1 MSTDSTEKL
10 GLSARDKKI
19 GVLGGTGPQG
29 KGIALRLARAG
40 VQISIGSRDAERA
53 AKTASELGNNITGTS
68 NVDCAEAAEIV
79 IVAVPYDGHK
89 ELLESLGEQLAG
101 KIVIDCV
108 NALGFDKQGPYPLSV
123 PEGSVCQQ
131 AASVLPDSTI
141 VGAFHNVSAEV
152 LLDDSV
158 EDVGSDVLVLAEDRA
173 AADSIIDLVNVI
185 PGLRGIFAGRL
196 RNAGQVEALT
206 ANLIAINRRYKTHSS
221 IRITGI

>member
-1 MSTDSTEKL
+1 MTTQVDETETP
-10 GLSARDKKI
+10 SVREKKV

-29 KGIALRLARAG
+29 KGIAVRLARAG
-40 VQISIGSRDAERA
+40 VDVSIGSRDASRA
-53 AKTASELGNNITGTS
+53 AEAASELGAGITGLDNAS
-68 NVDCAEAAEIV
+68 CASSADIV
-79 IVAVPYDGHK
+79 IVAVPYAGHK
-89 ELLESLGEQLAG
+89 ELLESLRNELAG

-108 NALGFDKQGPYPLSV
+108 NALGFDKQGPYPLTV
-123 PEGSVCQQ
+123 PEGSACQQ

-158 EDVGSDVLVLAEDRA
+158 EEVGSDVLVLAEERESA
-173 AADSIIDLVNVI
+173 NSIIELVNLI
-185 PGLRGIFAGRL
+185 PGLRGVFAGRL